1 MKPLFSTEML
11 LRGEVT
17 PQMAR
22 KAGSTMPKLSKPLP
36 YGVSSTARKSP
47 NRGGNGHK

>member
-11 LRGEVT
+11 LRNEVT
-17 PQMAR
+17 PAMAR
-22 KAGSTMPKLSKPLP
+22 KAGSTLPKLSKPLP
-36 YGVSSTARKSP
+36 YGVSGTARKSP